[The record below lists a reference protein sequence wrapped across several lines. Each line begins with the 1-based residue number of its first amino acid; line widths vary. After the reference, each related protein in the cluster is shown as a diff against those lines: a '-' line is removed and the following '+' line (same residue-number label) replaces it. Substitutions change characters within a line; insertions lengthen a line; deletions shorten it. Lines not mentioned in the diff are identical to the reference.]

1 MNILRIRNELRNG
14 KSIFDIPLRV
24 TFYARVSTDKEEQL
38 NSLENQ
44 VQYFTEFIRSRPNW
58 TYVEGYVDEGISGA
72 STKKRDNFLRMI
84 ADAKAGLFDFIITK
98 EISRFSR
105 STLDSIRYTQEL
117 LEHDVG
123 VLFQNDNINTLDSD
137 SEFRLVVMAGVAQDE
152 IRKLS
157 ERLKFGFRQAI
168 KNGHVLGNDKL
179 WGYDKK
185 DCVLTINET
194 EAKVVRRIFH
204 LYANEQMGIRRISQQ
219 LFDEGFTSRKG
230 NAFNVLT
237 IRHIL
242 ENPKYK
248 GWYCAN
254 KSQTVDYRSKRKIFL
269 DESEWVMY
277 PDPSIPAIVSEELW
291 DRANALYK
299 QRSAQMMSHQSAAEF
314 HNRYPYSGK
323 IICEEHGTSF
333 YRQVLNS
340 SKGKKEVWQCRVY
353 RNRGRAA
360 CSAPQMRTSELNKIM
375 AEIFSQMIHN
385 KQGIVDAVVKVIQ
398 SVPQEH
404 DFQQDIRRMESE
416 LSAIHAK
423 KDRLLDMSIEGV
435 ISTVEFKQR
444 NDGFNQQIQAL
455 GQQLAILKAEEEK
468 SLISTEQL
476 NKIKAT
482 LEDDLSFQN
491 GIRSE
496 LVTTIL
502 DHIVVKKGS
511 TKEEF
516 HLDIYLK
523 FGDPC
528 GVIFDR
534 ANSSFCF
541 TCSKSTIPR
550 APIRRISSPSAP
562 SASSRGSPALT
573 RRRAPGWPPTPPGVL
588 KMLPYRSGLFA
599 PSCGGSHLLGGKMAC
614 ILPPNEPRG
623 SHDPLC
629 SQCGQLRAPLH
640 SQLPACP
647 APYAGGGGEVQ
658 SPLH

>member
-1 MNILRIRNELRNG
+1 MNVLKIRNEMRSG
-14 KSIFDIPLRV
+14 KSIFDLPLRV
-24 TFYARVSTDKEEQL
+24 TFYARVSTDKDEQL

-44 VQYFTEFIRSRPNW
+44 VQYYTELIQSKPNW
-58 TYVEGYVDEGISGA
+58 TYIPGYIDEGISGT
-72 STKKRDNFLRMI
+72 STRKRDSFLRMI
-84 ADAKAGLFDFIITK
+84 SDAKAGRFDFIITK

-105 STLDSIRYTQEL
+105 STLDSIQYTQEL

-152 IRKLS
+152 VRKLS

-185 DCVLTINET
+185 DCVLTINEA

-219 LFDEGFTSRKG
+219 LYDEGFTSRKG

-299 QRSAQMMSHQSAAEF
+299 RRSAQMMSHQSAAEF

-333 YRQVLNS
+333 HRQVLKS
-340 SKGKKEVWQCRVY
+340 SKGEKEVWQCRVY
-353 RNRGRAA
+353 RNRGQAA
-360 CSAPQMRTSELNKIM
+360 CSAPQMRTSELDQIM
-375 AEIFSQMIHN
+375 AQIFNQLAQDKSA
-385 KQGIVDAVVKVIQ
+385 IVDAVMKVIQ
-398 SVPQEH
+398 AVPNEH
-404 DFQQDIRRMESE
+404 DYRQDAGRIEAE
-416 LSAIHAK
+416 LSAIYAK
-423 KDRLLDMSIEGV
+423 KDRLLEMSIEGAL
-435 ISTVEFKQR
+435 STAEFKQR
-444 NDGFNQQIQAL
+444 NDAFNQQIHKLERQ
-455 GQQLAILKAEEEK
+455 IEVLKAEEEK
-468 SLISTEQL
+468 SQISVEQL
-476 NKIKAT
+476 GKIKAA
-482 LEDDLSFQN
+482 LEEELSFQN
-491 GIRSE
+491 GVNSA
-496 LVTTIL
+496 LVATIL

-511 TKEEF
+511 TKEEV

-523 FGDPC
+523 FGDPYG
-528 GVIFDR
+528 GVFDR
-534 ANSSFCF
+534 GNSSFCF
-541 TCSKSTIPR
+541 TRPRNTIPR
-550 APIRRISSPSAP
+550 APIRR
-562 SASSRGSPALT
+562 T
-573 RRRAPGWPPTPPGVL
+573 
-588 KMLPYRSGLFA
+588 
-599 PSCGGSHLLGGKMAC
+599 
-614 ILPPNEPRG
+614 
-623 SHDPLC
+623 
-629 SQCGQLRAPLH
+629 
-640 SQLPACP
+640 
-647 APYAGGGGEVQ
+647 
-658 SPLH
+658 

>member
-385 KQGIVDAVVKVIQ
+385 KQEIVDAVVKVIQ

-541 TCSKSTIPR
+541 TCSRSTIPR
-550 APIRRISSPSAP
+550 TP
-562 SASSRGSPALT
+562 T
-573 RRRAPGWPPTPPGVL
+573 RRT
-588 KMLPYRSGLFA
+588 
-599 PSCGGSHLLGGKMAC
+599 
-614 ILPPNEPRG
+614 
-623 SHDPLC
+623 
-629 SQCGQLRAPLH
+629 
-640 SQLPACP
+640 
-647 APYAGGGGEVQ
+647 
-658 SPLH
+658 

>member
-1 MNILRIRNELRNG
+1 MNILKIRNELRGG
-14 KSIFDIPLRV
+14 KNIFDLPLRV
-24 TFYARVSTDKEEQL
+24 TFYARVSTDKDEQL

-44 VQYFTEFIRSRPNW
+44 VQYYTELIQSKPNW
-58 TYVEGYVDEGISGA
+58 TYIPGYIDEGISGT
-72 STKKRDNFLRMI
+72 STKKRDSFLRMI
-84 ADAKAGLFDFIITK
+84 ADAKAGWFDFIITK

-105 STLDSIRYTQEL
+105 STLDSIQYTQEL

-152 IRKLS
+152 VRKLS

-219 LFDEGFTSRKG
+219 LYDEGFTSRKG

-299 QRSAQMMSHQSAAEF
+299 RRSAQMMSHQSAAEF

-333 YRQVLNS
+333 HRQVLKS
-340 SKGKKEVWQCRVY
+340 SKGEKEVWQCRVY

-360 CSAPQMRTSELNKIM
+360 CSAPQMRTSELDQIM
-375 AEIFSQMIHN
+375 AQIFEQLAKDKSA
-385 KQGIVDAVVKVIQ
+385 IVDAVMKVIQ
-398 SVPQEH
+398 AVPNEH
-404 DFQQDIRRMESE
+404 DYRQDAGRIETE
-416 LSAIHAK
+416 LSAIYAK
-423 KDRLLDMSIEGV
+423 KDRLLEMSIEGAF
-435 ISTVEFKQR
+435 STAEFKQR
-444 NDGFNQQIQAL
+444 NDSFND
-455 GQQLAILKAEEEK
+455 QLHELERQMEVLKAEEEK
-468 SLISTEQL
+468 SQISVEQL
-476 NKIKAT
+476 EKIKCA
-482 LEDDLSFQN
+482 LEEELSFQN
-491 GIRSE
+491 GVNSA

-511 TKEEF
+511 TKENV

-523 FGDPC
+523 FGGPY
-528 GVIFDR
+528 GVAFDR
-534 ANSSFCF
+534 ENSSFCF
-541 TCSKSTIPR
+541 TCPKNITPRPEIRTI
-550 APIRRISSPSAP
+550 
-562 SASSRGSPALT
+562 
-573 RRRAPGWPPTPPGVL
+573 
-588 KMLPYRSGLFA
+588 
-599 PSCGGSHLLGGKMAC
+599 
-614 ILPPNEPRG
+614 
-623 SHDPLC
+623 
-629 SQCGQLRAPLH
+629 
-640 SQLPACP
+640 
-647 APYAGGGGEVQ
+647 
-658 SPLH
+658 